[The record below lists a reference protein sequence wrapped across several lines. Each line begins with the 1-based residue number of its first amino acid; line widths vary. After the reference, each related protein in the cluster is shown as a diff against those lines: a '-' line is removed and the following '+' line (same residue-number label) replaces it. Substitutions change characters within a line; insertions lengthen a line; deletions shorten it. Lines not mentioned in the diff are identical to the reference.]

1 MRKVLKVLAWAIA
14 GVIAIAFIAG
24 LIGYWTST
32 NACDEHKIAPR
43 GALMKAIVYCDY
55 GSPDVLKLEDVAKPS
70 AGADQV
76 LVKVRAAAVNPL
88 DWHYMRGTPYLMRID
103 AGMRKPKV
111 TRLGVDF
118 AGTIEAV
125 GSNVKRFKPG
135 GEGFGGRTGAF
146 AEDVN
151 VREDR
156 ALALK
161 PANGTFEEAASLPL
175 AAITALQ

>member
-55 GSPDVLKLEDVAKPS
+55 GSPDVLKLQDVAKPS

-88 DWHYMRGTPYLMRID
+88 HWHYICGTPYRMRIH
-103 AGMRKPKV
+103 ARMRNPKAP
-111 TRLGVDF
+111 R
-118 AGTIEAV
+118 
-125 GSNVKRFKPG
+125 PG
-135 GEGFGGRTGAF
+135 A
-146 AEDVN
+146 D
-151 VREDR
+151 
-156 ALALK
+156 L
-161 PANGTFEEAASLPL
+161 S
-175 AAITALQ
+175 